1 MIIREAL
8 ARLTAG
14 QSLDFTTMHQVM
26 QRLMAG
32 ELSDTQ
38 IGAVLAALATK
49 RETSTEISAA
59 AQAMRDVMQPVFIK
73 ATQAVDIVGTGG
85 DGANLFNVSTAAAF
99 VISAA
104 GVPVAKHGNRSV
116 SSSSGSADLLEK
128 AGVNLALNAEQVA
141 RCIDE
146 VGIGFMFAPNHHQAM
161 RHAAQPRRELG
172 IKTLFN
178 ILGPLTNPAGVKHQ
192 VIGVYSPHLLEV
204 VAESFQKLGSQHALV
219 VTGDDGLDELSI
231 AVPSQVCEL
240 RQGELH
246 RYSVTPEQLGLERAS
261 LDSLRV
267 ENTEQSLAR
276 VMAAL
281 RNEKGAARDM
291 VALNAGAAIYAADR
305 VTTLKEGVALA
316 LEVMASG
323 KAEARL
329 EQLGEFTR
337 SLS

>member
-8 ARLTAG
+8 ARLTSG
-14 QSLDFTTMHQVM
+14 QSLDFATMHQVM
-26 QRLMAG
+26 QQLMAG
-32 ELSDTQ
+32 ELGDAQ
-38 IGAVLAALATK
+38 IGALLAALATK
-49 RETSTEISAA
+49 GETSAEISAA
-59 AQAMRDVMQPVFIK
+59 AQAMRDVMQPVSI
-73 ATQAVDIVGTGG
+73 AAAQAVDIVGTGG

-99 VISAA
+99 VTSAA

-128 AGVNLALNAEQVA
+128 AGINLALSAEQVA

-178 ILGPLTNPAGVKHQ
+178 ILGPLTNPAGVQHQ
-192 VIGVYSPHLLEV
+192 VIGVYSPHLLNV
-204 VAESFQKLGSQHALV
+204 VAEAFQQLGSQHALV
-219 VTGDDGLDELSI
+219 VTGDDGLDEFSI

-240 RQGELH
+240 RQGEL
-246 RYSVTPEQLGLERAS
+246 RSYSVAPEQLGLKRAS
-261 LDSLRV
+261 LDCLRV

-276 VMAAL
+276 VMSAL
-281 RNEKGAARDM
+281 RNEAGAARDM

-305 VTTLKEGVALA
+305 TATLEEGVTLA

-323 KAEARL
+323 KAVARL
-329 EQLGEFTR
+329 KELGDFTR
-337 SLS
+337 SLL

>member
-8 ARLTAG
+8 ARLTSG
-14 QSLDFTTMHQVM
+14 QSLDFATMHQVM
-26 QRLMAG
+26 QQLMAG
-32 ELSDTQ
+32 ELGDAQ
-38 IGAVLAALATK
+38 IGALLAALATK
-49 RETSTEISAA
+49 GETSAEISAA
-59 AQAMRDVMQPVFIK
+59 AQAMRDVMQPVSI
-73 ATQAVDIVGTGG
+73 AAAQAVDIVGTGG

-99 VISAA
+99 VTSAA

-128 AGVNLALNAEQVA
+128 AGINLALSAEQVA

-178 ILGPLTNPAGVKHQ
+178 ILGPLTNPAGVQHQ
-192 VIGVYSPHLLEV
+192 VIGVYSPHLLNV
-204 VAESFQKLGSQHALV
+204 VAEAFQQLGSQHALV
-219 VTGDDGLDELSI
+219 VTGDDGLDEFSI

-240 RQGELH
+240 RQGEL
-246 RYSVTPEQLGLERAS
+246 RSYSVAPEKLGLKRAS
-261 LDSLRV
+261 LDCLRV

-276 VMAAL
+276 VMSAL
-281 RNEKGAARDM
+281 RNEAGAARDM

-305 VTTLKEGVALA
+305 AATLEEGVTLA
-316 LEVMASG
+316 LEAMASG
-323 KAEARL
+323 KALARL
-329 EQLGEFTR
+329 EQLGDFTR
-337 SLS
+337 SLL